1 MKNKYFRQ
9 LKKMKPKEIQTT
21 IMLAFSIVSISIM
34 LILGVILYLR
44 FSNSARE
51 ETINGYAKADGAN
64 GGKHGGIFDE
74 YASDFLTQFII
85 M

>member
-9 LKKMKPKEIQTT
+9 LKKLKPREIQTT

-34 LILGVILYLR
+34 LVLGIVLYLR

-51 ETINGYAKADGAN
+51 DP
-64 GGKHGGIFDE
+64 
-74 YASDFLTQFII
+74 
-85 M
+85 